1 MRKLIKIEKNEW
13 GHHLDYVTDIKK
25 GEVLLLNINYIS
37 VGGDI
42 ISIKGIN
49 SDEIYF
55 ELRKPICVEIS
66 EKIII
71 SRKTG
76 SIWRIIGWGEIISE
90 AEEDVTNIT

>member
-1 MRKLIKIEKNEW
+1 MLLIS
-13 GHHLDYVTDIKK
+13 
-25 GEVLLLNINYIS
+25 LLNINYIS

-49 SDEIYF
+49 SDEIYV
-55 ELRKPICVEIS
+55 ELRKLICVEIS

-76 SIWRIIGWGEIISE
+76 SIWRIIGWE
-90 AEEDVTNIT
+90 